1 MTDKKIN
8 ISWDEVDTAQDASRA
23 LLTVAGSHPPNIGMG
38 ALIMATSVAAREMNL
53 PIESIAAMFDRTLT
67 EVYSVAE
74 RAGSGR
80 TVN

>member
-1 MTDKKIN
+1 MTDEKSI
-8 ISWDEVDTAQDASRA
+8 ISWDDVDIAHDASRA

-53 PIESIAAMFDRTLT
+53 PFESVAAMFGRTLS
-67 EVYSVAE
+67 EVYAVAQ
-74 RAGSGR
+74 GTDGIR

>member
-1 MTDKKIN
+1 MTEKRIN
-8 ISWDEVDTAQDASRA
+8 ISWDDVGTARDASRA

-53 PIESIAAMFDRTLT
+53 PLESIVAMFDRTLA
-67 EVYSVAE
+67 EVYAAAE
-74 RAGSGR
+74 RGAVGK